1 MRSRNSSIID
11 SYQIQKSF
19 LESFDN
25 VTHGS
30 KKVLSL
36 SEFLQAL
43 AMALAAKNIET
54 WEHSVLVTKYA
65 VMLGLRLGLSQEE
78 IKQLR
83 MGALLHDIGK
93 IGIRDAILLKPCALT
108 EDEYGRIKNHP
119 EIGARILEPA
129 RALHSI
135 IPIALH
141 HHEHY
146 NGKGYPQG
154 LRGEKI
160 PLAAQIVSLADAFEA
175 MTSGRLYR
183 RAMTLQIA
191 LEEIQL
197 QSGRQFDP
205 YLGQA
210 FVEMIMEEVSSELGD
225 NEIEG
230 I

>member
-1 MRSRNSSIID
+1 MRSRNRGLTD
-11 SYQIQKSF
+11 SYQIQKSL
-19 LESFDN
+19 LESVN
-25 VTHGS
+25 SATHGS
-30 KKVLSL
+30 KKTLSL

-43 AMALAAKNIET
+43 AMALAARNIET

-65 VMLGLRLGLSQEE
+65 VKLGLRLGLAQEE

-93 IGIRDAILLKPCALT
+93 IGIRDDILLKPCALT
-108 EDEYGRIKNHP
+108 KDEYDRIKKHP

-129 RALHSI
+129 RVLHSI
-135 IPIALH
+135 IPIVLH

-160 PLAAQIVSLADAFEA
+160 PLAARIVSLADAFEA
-175 MTSGRLYR
+175 MTSGRPYR
-183 RAMTLQIA
+183 KPVALHIA

-197 QSGRQFDP
+197 QSGKQFDP
-205 YLGQA
+205 YLGQN
-210 FVEMIMEEVSSELGD
+210 FVEMIMEDVSSETKK
-225 NEIEG
+225 
-230 I
+230 

>member
-1 MRSRNSSIID
+1 MRSGKSSIID
-11 SYQIQKSF
+11 SFQIQEFF
-19 LESFDN
+19 LDSVDN
-25 VTHGS
+25 VALES

-36 SEFLQAL
+36 SEFLQTL

-54 WEHSVLVTKYA
+54 WEHSVLVTTYA
-65 VMLGLRLGLSQEE
+65 VMLGIQLGLSQEE
-78 IKQLR
+78 IEQLR
-83 MGALLHDIGK
+83 IGALLHDIGK
-93 IGIRDAILLKPCALT
+93 IGIRDDILLKPWALT
-108 EDEYGRIKNHP
+108 ADEYVRIEKHP
-119 EIGARILEPA
+119 EIGARILEPS

-160 PLAAQIVSLADAFEA
+160 PLAARIVSLADAFEA

-183 RAMTLQIA
+183 RAMTLEVA

-205 YLGQA
+205 YLGQT
-210 FVEMIMEEVSSELGD
+210 FVEMIKQEVSLKLGD
-225 NEIEG
+225 K
-230 I
+230 

>member
-19 LESFDN
+19 LESVDN

-30 KKVLSL
+30 KKALSL

-108 EDEYGRIKNHP
+108 EDEYDSIKNHP

-146 NGKGYPQG
+146 DGKGYPQG

-160 PLAAQIVSLADAFEA
+160 PLAARIVSLADAFEA

-210 FVEMIMEEVSSELGD
+210 FVEMMMEENVR
-225 NEIEG
+225 
-230 I
+230 

>member
-1 MRSRNSSIID
+1 MRSLDNGIID
-11 SYQIQKSF
+11 SFQIQKAF
-19 LESFDN
+19 LANVDSASHESE
-25 VTHGS
+25 
-30 KKVLSL
+30 KMLLL
-36 SEFLQAL
+36 SEFLQTL
-43 AMALAAKNIET
+43 TMTLAARNIET
-54 WEHSVLVTKYA
+54 WKHSVLVTKYA
-65 VMLGLRLGLSQEE
+65 VMLALRLGLSQEE

-93 IGIRDAILLKPCALT
+93 IGIRDDILLKPSALT
-108 EDEYGRIKNHP
+108 EEEYDRIKTHP

-154 LRGEKI
+154 LRGENI
-160 PLAAQIVSLADAFEA
+160 PLTARIVSLADAFEA
-175 MTSGRLYR
+175 MTSGRPYR
-183 RAMTLQIA
+183 RALTLQIA

-210 FVEMIMEEVSSELGD
+210 FVEMIMEDVSSDTRG
-225 NEIEG
+225 
-230 I
+230 

>member
-1 MRSRNSSIID
+1 MRSQNSSIID
-11 SYQIQKSF
+11 SCQIQKSF
-19 LESFDN
+19 LESVDS
-25 VTHGS
+25 VMHGS
-30 KKVLSL
+30 KKALSL

-43 AMALAAKNIET
+43 TMALAARNIET

-78 IKQLR
+78 VKQLR
-83 MGALLHDIGK
+83 IGALLHDIGK
-93 IGIRDAILLKPCALT
+93 IGISDDILLKPSALT
-108 EDEYGRIKNHP
+108 EDEYDRIKTHP

-129 RALHSI
+129 RVLHSI

-154 LRGEKI
+154 LQGEKI
-160 PLAAQIVSLADAFEA
+160 PLAARIVSLADAFEA

-183 RAMTLQIA
+183 RAMTIQIA
-191 LEEIQL
+191 LEEIQIQL
-197 QSGRQFDP
+197 GRQFDP

-210 FVEMIMEEVSSELGD
+210 FVEMIMEEVSPELED
-225 NEIEG
+225 NK
-230 I
+230 